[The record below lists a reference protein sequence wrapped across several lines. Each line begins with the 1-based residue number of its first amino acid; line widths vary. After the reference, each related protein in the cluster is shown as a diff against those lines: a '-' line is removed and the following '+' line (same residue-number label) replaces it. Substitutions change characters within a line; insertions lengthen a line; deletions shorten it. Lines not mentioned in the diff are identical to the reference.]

1 MENKIMQILEEL
13 RPDFDFESS
22 ILLIDGG
29 VLDSF
34 DIVMLVGELNDAFGV
49 NIGAAELQAENFNSP
64 SAIQTLIERLKHN

>member
-1 MENKIMQILEEL
+1 MQILEEL

>member
-29 VLDSF
+29 FLDSF
-34 DIVMLVGELNDAFGV
+34 DIVMLFGELNDAFGV